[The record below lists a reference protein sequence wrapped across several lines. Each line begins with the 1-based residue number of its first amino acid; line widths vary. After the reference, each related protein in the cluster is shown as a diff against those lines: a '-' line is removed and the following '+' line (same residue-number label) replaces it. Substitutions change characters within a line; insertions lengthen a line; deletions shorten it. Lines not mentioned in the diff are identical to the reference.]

1 MSPGTEPGMEVGVE
15 PGIELGTVPPPE
27 PAEKLDLRDGTPLG
41 PV

>member
-1 MSPGTEPGMEVGVE
+1 MSPGTEPG
-15 PGIELGTVPPPE
+15 IELGAVAPPK